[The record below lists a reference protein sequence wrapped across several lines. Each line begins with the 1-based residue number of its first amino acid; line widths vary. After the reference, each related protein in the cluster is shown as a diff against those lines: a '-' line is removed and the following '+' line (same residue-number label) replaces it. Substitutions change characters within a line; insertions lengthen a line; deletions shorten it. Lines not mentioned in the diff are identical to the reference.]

1 MTRKQTHCLFI
12 EEELYNWSGPNSF
25 KHHRLTEVSFLVIMA
40 GLLSSLKRRQK
51 NNRTQSARLQDR
63 RKIEGLLAAPNR
75 KLDLFSRCCSA
86 QHI

>member
-1 MTRKQTHCLFI
+1 MRHKKTHCLVI
-12 EEELYNWSGPNSF
+12 EEEPYNWSGPNSF
-25 KHHRLTEVSFLVIMA
+25 RHHRLTEVSFLIIMA
-40 GLLSSLKRRQK
+40 GLLSSLIRRQK

-75 KLDLFSRCCSA
+75 ELDLISRCCSA